1 VRQFGHPFLFQFL
14 PDSTECHDSL
24 DIKGNL
30 IFCAQYKMKFNGNLS
45 TFMSKEHKRADRVLI
60 V

>member
-1 VRQFGHPFLFQFL
+1 MAFLFQFL